1 MAMGQALSEQSYEEL
16 ILGLLAD
23 APDDYL
29 PAEALCG
36 KLGLTQPAVFRQID
50 RLRAKGYRIDLRHT
64 RGYRL
69 IEVPDR
75 LTALEIGPL
84 LSTNELGRVVHA
96 FEEVGST
103 NDVARG
109 MAEEGAPHGTL
120 VIAEHQTGGRG
131 RHGRAWHSGSGE
143 NLTFSLV
150 LRPSLPP
157 KGAAE
162 ITLVAA
168 VALVAELR
176 AAGFSAAI
184 KWPNDVLVGGLKVCG
199 FLSEMSAE
207 EGRLRF
213 LVLGVGL
220 NVNAA
225 RFPPE
230 LAGRATSLRLVR
242 GEPLPRALLLA
253 AILGSLEGWLDVHA
267 MEGFGPVRERTREW
281 SATLGN
287 EVRIE
292 EAGRIVSGLA
302 EDIDESGAL
311 LVRNASGA
319 VERVWAGD
327 VS

>member
-1 MAMGQALSEQSYEEL
+1 MGQALSEQGYEEL

-29 PAEALCG
+29 PADALCG

-50 RLRAKGYRIDLRHT
+50 SLRAKGYRIDLRHA

-84 LSTNELGRVVHA
+84 LSTNDLGRMVYA
-96 FEEVGST
+96 FDEVAST
-103 NDVARG
+103 NDVARAL
-109 MAEEGAPHGTL
+109 AEEGAAHGTL
-120 VIAEHQTGGRG
+120 VIAERQTQGRG
-131 RHGRAWHSGSGE
+131 RHGRRWVSAPGE

-150 LRPSLPP
+150 LRPPLSPSR
-157 KGAAE
+157 ASE

-176 AAGFSAAI
+176 AAGFAAAI
-184 KWPNDVLVGGLKVCG
+184 KWPNDLLVGDFKVGG
-199 FLSEMSAE
+199 FLSEMSAD

-220 NVNAA
+220 NVNASH
-225 RFPPE
+225 FPEE
-230 LAGRATSLRLVR
+230 LTSRASSLRLVR

-267 MEGFGPVRERTREW
+267 IEGFAPIRERAREW
-281 SATLGN
+281 SATLGR

-292 EAGRIVSGLA
+292 EAGRVVSGLA
-302 EDIDESGAL
+302 TDIDESGAL
-311 LVRNASGA
+311 LIRNSAGA
-319 VERVWAGD
+319 IDRVWAGD